1 MYLPGISSQHIHHM
15 CYGTSCPSVSSCLT
29 VAGTSPGQFLIRH
42 KEQCNPVACPMP
54 YLCIQNQKVR
64 TNIIMKKVIFMGVLG
79 LFLLGSCN
87 SKSGDSHEGHNHET
101 EEHNHDGHDH
111 EGHDHEHEGHNHE
124 HEEQENHAGESDEI
138 ILPPAKAQAAGV
150 AVSTIEPGSFHQV
163 IKTSGQ
169 VMAAQGDESVAVATV
184 AGVVSFKGKVIE
196 GMSVS
201 KGTPL
206 VVLSSK
212 NMADGDPVQKAR
224 IAYEVSKKEYE
235 RMKALV
241 GNKIVSEKEFAQ
253 AEQVYENARISYE
266 AVAKNHSASGQAV
279 VSPISGYVKNL
290 LVKEGDYVGIGQ
302 PLVSVT
308 QNRKL
313 FLRADVSEKYYPY
326 LNSIGSANFRTPYN
340 DKVYTLK
347 ELGGRM
353 LSYGKAS
360 GENGYYVP
368 VTFEFDNKGDVI
380 PGSFVEVFLLSSP
393 MENVLSLPHSAL
405 TEEQGSFFVYLQLD
419 EEGYK
424 KQLVTLGADNGESV
438 QILSG
443 IKAGDRV
450 VTQGAYQVKLASATN
465 AIPAHS
471 HEH

>member
-1 MYLPGISSQHIHHM
+1 
-15 CYGTSCPSVSSCLT
+15 
-29 VAGTSPGQFLIRH
+29 
-42 KEQCNPVACPMP
+42 
-54 YLCIQNQKVR
+54 
-64 TNIIMKKVIFMGVLG
+64 MKKFIFIGTVG
-79 LFLLGSCN
+79 LFLLGSCM
-87 SKSGDSHEGHNHET
+87 SKSGDGHEHHNHET
-101 EEHNHDGHDH
+101 EVHSHEHEGHSHEHEGHDHEHEDHTHEH
-111 EGHDHEHEGHNHE
+111 EGHDHEHEGHDHE
-124 HEEQENHAGESDEI
+124 HEGHTHEGHAHSAKTADSHSDEI

-150 AVSTIEPGSFHQV
+150 KTGVIEPGTFHQV

-184 AGVVSFKGKVIE
+184 AGVVSSAEVIE

-206 VVLSSK
+206 VTLSSK
-212 NMADGDPVQKAR
+212 NMVEGDPVERAR

-235 RMKALV
+235 RMKALI

-253 AEQVYENARISYE
+253 AEQAYENARISYE
-266 AVAKNHSASGQAV
+266 AVAKNNSQSGQAV
-279 VSPISGYVKNL
+279 TSPIGGYVKDL
-290 LVKEGDYVGIGQ
+290 LVKEGDYVTVGQ
-302 PLVSVT
+302 PLVSIT
-308 QNRKL
+308 QNRRL

-326 LNSIGSANFRTPYN
+326 LRTIGSANFCTPYN
-340 DKVYTLK
+340 NKVYALS
-347 ELGGRM
+347 ELNGRL

-360 GENGYYVP
+360 GGGSGYYVP
-368 VTFEFDNKGDVI
+368 VTFEFDNKGDIV
-380 PGSFVEVFLLSSP
+380 PGSFVEVYLLSSP
-393 MENVLSLPHSAL
+393 MENVIALPRSAL

-443 IKAGDRV
+443 VKAGDRV
-450 VTQGAYQVKLASATN
+450 VTEGAYQVKLASATN

>member
-1 MYLPGISSQHIHHM
+1 
-15 CYGTSCPSVSSCLT
+15 
-29 VAGTSPGQFLIRH
+29 
-42 KEQCNPVACPMP
+42 
-54 YLCIQNQKVR
+54 
-64 TNIIMKKVIFMGVLG
+64 MKKVIFMGAIG

-87 SKSGDSHEGHNHET
+87 SKSGENHDGHNHKTEEKCHEGHDHNHE
-101 EEHNHDGHDH
+101 GHDH
-111 EGHDHEHEGHNHE
+111 EGHDHEGHDHDHEGHDHKHEGHNHGSE
-124 HEEQENHAGESDEI
+124 AKESHAGGSDEI

-150 AVSTIEPGSFHQV
+150 ESSIVEPGVFHQV

-169 VMAAQGDESVAVATV
+169 VLAAQGDESVAVATV
-184 AGVVSFKGKVIE
+184 AGVVSFKGKVVE

-201 KGTPL
+201 KGMPL

-253 AEQVYENARISYE
+253 AEQIYENARISYE

-279 VSPISGYVKNL
+279 TSPISGYVKNL
-290 LVKEGDYVGIGQ
+290 LVKEGDYVSVGQ
-302 PLVSVT
+302 PLVSIT

-326 LNSIGSANFRTPYN
+326 LRTISSANFCTPYN
-340 DKVYTLK
+340 NKVHALK
-347 ELGGRM
+347 GLDGRM

-360 GENGYYVP
+360 GENGYYIP
-368 VTFEFDNKGDVI
+368 VTFEFDNKGDII
-380 PGSFVEVFLLSSP
+380 PGSFVEIFLLSSP
-393 MENVLSLPHSAL
+393 IENVISLPHSAL

-424 KQLVTLGADNGESV
+424 KQFVSLGADNGESV

-443 IKAGDRV
+443 VKAGDRV

>member
-1 MYLPGISSQHIHHM
+1 
-15 CYGTSCPSVSSCLT
+15 
-29 VAGTSPGQFLIRH
+29 
-42 KEQCNPVACPMP
+42 
-54 YLCIQNQKVR
+54 
-64 TNIIMKKVIFMGVLG
+64 MKKILFMGVMG

-87 SKSGDSHEGHNHET
+87 SKSGDGHEGHNHET
-101 EEHNHDGHDH
+101 EKHEHEGCDHDHEGEDHNHEGDEHNHDGHDH
-111 EGHDHEHEGHNHE
+111 GEVVAAGH
-124 HEEQENHAGESDEI
+124 SDEI

-150 AVSTIEPGSFHQV
+150 KSNV
-163 IKTSGQ
+163 

-184 AGVVSFKGKVIE
+184 AGVVTFRGKVIE

-206 VVLSSK
+206 VILSSK
-212 NMADGDPVQKAR
+212 NMADGDPVERAR

-235 RMKALV
+235 RMKSLV
-241 GNKIVSEKEFAQ
+241 GNKIVSEKDFAQ
-253 AEQVYENARISYE
+253 AEQAYENARISYE
-266 AVAKNHSASGQAV
+266 AVAKNSSASGQAV
-279 VSPISGYVKNL
+279 VSPISGYVKSL
-290 LVKEGDYVGIGQ
+290 LVKEGDYVAVGQ
-302 PLVSVT
+302 PLVSIT

-313 FLRADVSEKYYPY
+313 FLRADVSEKYYQY
-326 LNSIGSANFRTPYN
+326 LRTIGSANFCTPYN
-340 DKVYTLK
+340 NKVYALK
-347 ELGGRM
+347 DLDGRL

-360 GENGYYVP
+360 GGDGGYYVP
-368 VTFEFDNKGDVI
+368 VTFEFDNKGDII
-380 PGSFVEVFLLSSP
+380 PGSFVEIFLLSSP
-393 MENVLSLPHSAL
+393 IENVISLPHSAL

-443 IKAGDRV
+443 VKAGDRV
-450 VTQGAYQVKLASATN
+450 VTEGAYQVKLASATN

>member
-1 MYLPGISSQHIHHM
+1 
-15 CYGTSCPSVSSCLT
+15 
-29 VAGTSPGQFLIRH
+29 
-42 KEQCNPVACPMP
+42 
-54 YLCIQNQKVR
+54 
-64 TNIIMKKVIFMGVLG
+64 MKKVIFMGAIG

-87 SKSGDSHEGHNHET
+87 SKSGDNHDGHNHKTEEKCHEGHDHDHE
-101 EEHNHDGHDH
+101 GHDH
-111 EGHDHEHEGHNHE
+111 EGHDHEGHDHDHEGHDHKHEGHNHGSE
-124 HEEQENHAGESDEI
+124 AKESHAGGSDEI

-150 AVSTIEPGSFHQV
+150 ESSIVEPGVFHQV

-169 VMAAQGDESVAVATV
+169 VLAAQGDESVAVATV
-184 AGVVSFKGKVIE
+184 AGVVSFKGKVVE

-201 KGTPL
+201 KGMPL

-253 AEQVYENARISYE
+253 AEQIYENARISYE

-279 VSPISGYVKNL
+279 TSPISGYVKNL
-290 LVKEGDYVGIGQ
+290 LVKEGDYVSVGQ
-302 PLVSVT
+302 PLVSIT

-326 LNSIGSANFRTPYN
+326 LRTISSANFCTPYN
-340 DKVYTLK
+340 NKVHALK
-347 ELGGRM
+347 DLDGRM

-360 GENGYYVP
+360 GENGYYIP
-368 VTFEFDNKGDVI
+368 VTFEFDNKGDII
-380 PGSFVEVFLLSSP
+380 PGSFVEIFLLSSP
-393 MENVLSLPHSAL
+393 LENVISLPHSAL

-424 KQLVTLGADNGESV
+424 KQLVSLGADNGESV

-443 IKAGDRV
+443 VKAGDRV